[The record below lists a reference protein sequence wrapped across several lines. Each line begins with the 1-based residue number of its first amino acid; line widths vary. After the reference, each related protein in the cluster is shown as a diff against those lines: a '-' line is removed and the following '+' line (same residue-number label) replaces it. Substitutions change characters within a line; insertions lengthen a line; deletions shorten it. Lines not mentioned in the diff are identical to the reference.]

1 MLYIASD
8 HAGYQLKEDVK
19 RYLQSLNYSFEDLG
33 AKEFNPNDDY
43 PDFAFAVARKVVD
56 EGGEGILLCG
66 TGQGVC
72 LAANKI
78 KGIRAVSAYDEFMAR
93 QAKEHLDSNILC
105 LGGRILDA
113 EMAKRIVKV
122 WLDTGFSGEERH
134 ERRLGKIEEI
144 ENSHNT

>member
-8 HAGYQLKEDVK
+8 HAGYQLKEEIK
-19 RYLQSLNYSFEDLG
+19 QYLQSLSYSFEDIGPREL
-33 AKEFNPNDDY
+33 NPNDDY
-43 PDFAFAVARKVVD
+43 PDFAFTVARKVAD
-56 EGGEGILLCG
+56 EGGEGILFCG

-78 KGIRAVSAYDEFMAR
+78 KGIRAVPAYDEFMAR

-105 LGGRILDA
+105 LGGRVLDA
-113 EMAKRIVKV
+113 ETAKKVVRV

-134 ERRLGKIEEI
+134 KRRLGKIEEA
-144 ENSHNT
+144 ESSHNI